1 MFEQRKR
8 RPLRIMLCA
17 AGSGWGQ
24 PTCDPLLVI
33 DLVPFFEIVV
43 STYFYFYEWMII
55 RRS

>member
-8 RPLRIMLCA
+8 RPLRIMFCA